1 VTDAFLFS
9 GVTFAHDAVR
19 TVAPAQGWPMAD
31 GRCLLSR
38 GAGAIAQPAI
48 AQPANAGDER
58 FPPRR
63 GPRLPHRA
71 ATSRSVSRR
80 IAAARSPRSPRL
92 LESSQRMKISQLF
105 GRGDP
110 VVSFEFFPPKTSEGV
125 EQLYKTVEELRPCR
139 PSFVSVT
146 YGAGGSTRDRTLELV
161 SRIERELGITTMA
174 HLTCVGSNRAEI
186 RETLRRL
193 HDGGI
198 RNILALRGD
207 PPKGE
212 TEFKPVADGFQ
223 FASELV
229 AFIREQPWDFC
240 IGAACYPEGHVETRN
255 LEADLAHLQKKV
267 ACGVDF
273 LVSQLFFDN
282 EDYRAFVR
290 RARSAGITVPVVPG
304 LMPVTNVNQTERFTQ
319 MCGARIPQE
328 LYRRLRIVASDPAA
342 VVATGV
348 QWAVDQGRALL
359 RDGAPGL
366 HFYTLNRSSA
376 SLAVHAALGL

>member
-1 VTDAFLFS
+1 
-9 GVTFAHDAVR
+9 
-19 TVAPAQGWPMAD
+19 
-31 GRCLLSR
+31 
-38 GAGAIAQPAI
+38 
-48 AQPANAGDER
+48 
-58 FPPRR
+58 
-63 GPRLPHRA
+63 
-71 ATSRSVSRR
+71 
-80 IAAARSPRSPRL
+80 
-92 LESSQRMKISQLF
+92 MKIAQLF
-105 GRGDP
+105 GRGIP
-110 VVSFEFFPPKTSEGV
+110 VVSFEFFPPKTAEGV
-125 EQLYKTVEELRPCR
+125 EQLYRTVEELRPCR

-161 SRIERELGITTMA
+161 TRIQRELGILTMA
-174 HLTCVGSNRAEI
+174 HLTCVGSTRSDI

-212 TEFKPVADGFQ
+212 TEFKPTADGFRY
-223 FASELV
+223 AAELV
-229 AFIREQPWDFC
+229 AFVREQPWDFC
-240 IGAACYPEGHVETRN
+240 VGAACYPEGHVETRN
-255 LEADLAHLQKKV
+255 LEADLANLVGKV
-267 ACGVDF
+267 AAGVDF

-290 RARSAGITVPVVPG
+290 RARSAGVTIPIVPG

-328 LYRRLRIVASDPAA
+328 LYRRLRIVSNDPSA

-348 QWAVDQGRALL
+348 QWTVDQGRALL

>member
-1 VTDAFLFS
+1 
-9 GVTFAHDAVR
+9 
-19 TVAPAQGWPMAD
+19 
-31 GRCLLSR
+31 
-38 GAGAIAQPAI
+38 
-48 AQPANAGDER
+48 
-58 FPPRR
+58 
-63 GPRLPHRA
+63 
-71 ATSRSVSRR
+71 
-80 IAAARSPRSPRL
+80 
-92 LESSQRMKISQLF
+92 MKIAQLF
-105 GRGDP
+105 GRGSP
-110 VVSFEFFPPKTSEGV
+110 VVSFEFFPPKTAEGV
-125 EQLYKTVEELRPCR
+125 EQLYRTVEELRPCR

-161 SRIERELGITTMA
+161 TRIQRELGIVTMA
-174 HLTCVGSNRAEI
+174 HLTCVGSTRTDI

-193 HDGGI
+193 NEGGI

-212 TEFKPVADGFQ
+212 TEFKPTADGFR

-229 AFIREQPWDFC
+229 SYIREQPWDFC
-240 IGAACYPEGHVETRN
+240 VGAACYPEGHVETRN
-255 LEADLAHLQKKV
+255 LETDLGNLVTKV
-267 ACGVDF
+267 GAGVDF

-290 RARSAGITVPVVPG
+290 RARSAGISVPIVPG

-328 LYRRLRIVASDPAA
+328 LYRRLRIVSNDPSA

>member
-1 VTDAFLFS
+1 
-9 GVTFAHDAVR
+9 
-19 TVAPAQGWPMAD
+19 
-31 GRCLLSR
+31 
-38 GAGAIAQPAI
+38 
-48 AQPANAGDER
+48 
-58 FPPRR
+58 
-63 GPRLPHRA
+63 
-71 ATSRSVSRR
+71 
-80 IAAARSPRSPRL
+80 
-92 LESSQRMKISQLF
+92 MKISQLF
-105 GRGDP
+105 GRGSP
-110 VVSFEFFPPKTSEGV
+110 VVSFEFFPPKTAEGV
-125 EQLYKTVEELRPCR
+125 EQLYKTVDELRPCR

-161 SRIERELGITTMA
+161 TRIQRDLGITTMA
-174 HLTCVGSNRAEI
+174 HLTCVGSTRSDI

-212 TEFKPVADGFQ
+212 TEFKPVADGFRY
-223 FASELV
+223 ASELV

-240 IGAACYPEGHVETRN
+240 LGAACYPEGHVETRN
-255 LEADLAHLQKKV
+255 LEADLGNLQTKV

-282 EDYRAFVR
+282 EDFRAFVR
-290 RARSAGITVPVVPG
+290 RARSAGVNVPIVPG

-328 LYRRLRIVASDPAA
+328 LYRRLRVVANDPAA

-359 RDGAPGL
+359 RDGSPGI

>member
-1 VTDAFLFS
+1 
-9 GVTFAHDAVR
+9 
-19 TVAPAQGWPMAD
+19 
-31 GRCLLSR
+31 
-38 GAGAIAQPAI
+38 
-48 AQPANAGDER
+48 
-58 FPPRR
+58 
-63 GPRLPHRA
+63 
-71 ATSRSVSRR
+71 
-80 IAAARSPRSPRL
+80 
-92 LESSQRMKISQLF
+92 MKIASLF
-105 GRGDP
+105 GRGAP
-110 VVSFEFFPPKTSEGV
+110 VVSFEFFPPKTEEGV
-125 EQLYKTVEELRPCR
+125 EQLYRTVEELRPCR

-161 SRIERELGITTMA
+161 TRIQRQLGLTTMA
-174 HLTCVGSNRAEI
+174 HLTCVGSSRAEI

-198 RNILALRGD
+198 ENILALRGD

-212 TEFKPVADGFQ
+212 TEFRPTADGFRY
-223 FASELV
+223 ATELV
-229 AFIREQPWDFC
+229 AFIREQPFDFC
-240 IGAACYPEGHVETRN
+240 VGAACYPEGHVETRD
-255 LEADLAHLQKKV
+255 LEQDLAHLVTKV
-267 ACGVDF
+267 SKGVDF

-290 RARSAGITVPVVPG
+290 RARSAGVMVPIVPG
-304 LMPVTNVNQTERFTQ
+304 LMPITNVSQVERFTG
-319 MCGARIPQE
+319 MCGSRIPQE
-328 LYRRLRIVASDPAA
+328 LRRRLKIVTNDPSA

>member
-1 VTDAFLFS
+1 
-9 GVTFAHDAVR
+9 
-19 TVAPAQGWPMAD
+19 
-31 GRCLLSR
+31 
-38 GAGAIAQPAI
+38 
-48 AQPANAGDER
+48 
-58 FPPRR
+58 
-63 GPRLPHRA
+63 
-71 ATSRSVSRR
+71 
-80 IAAARSPRSPRL
+80 
-92 LESSQRMKISQLF
+92 MKISQLF
-105 GRGDP
+105 GRGGP
-110 VVSFEFFPPKTSEGV
+110 VVSFEFFPPKTAEGV

-161 SRIERELGITTMA
+161 SRIQRELGITTMA
-174 HLTCVGSNRAEI
+174 HLTCVGSTRDEI

-212 TEFKPVADGFQ
+212 TEFKPVAEGFRY
-223 FASELV
+223 ASELV
-229 AFIREQPWDFC
+229 AFVREQPWDFC
-240 IGAACYPEGHVETRN
+240 IGAACYPEGHIETRN
-255 LEADLAHLQKKV
+255 LETDLANLQKKV

-282 EDYRAFVR
+282 EDFRAFVR
-290 RARSAGITVPVVPG
+290 RARSAGIEVPIVPG

-319 MCGARIPQE
+319 MCGSRIPQE
-328 LYRRLRIVASDPAA
+328 LYRRLRVVANDPAA